1 MSLDASV
8 YDKYTTDEIT
18 SVTLPPSTGYS
29 TKLVNAGKIDNRG
42 YEALLTLEPV
52 RNNRWGWTSTIN
64 FSHNE
69 GRVVSLLAPIIFGGF
84 QGAVQTE
91 ARAGEAFGTFR
102 GYGIKRDAQG
112 RPLLDDSGGYQ
123 ATDTLIVLG
132 NEQPKW
138 TAGWSNSIRL
148 GRMTIS
154 GTLDIRHGGKLFSGT
169 NFYGTATGTL
179 KNTLYGREV
188 DWNNPGIV
196 INGIT
201 ESTGKQNTTN
211 ITSEQY
217 FQSLAYNNIA
227 EPYVYDDSYV
237 KLRELRVGF
246 DIPTKYANKMN
257 ASAVS
262 IALIGRNLFTSSNVP
277 NVDPEVSY
285 NIGSNQGIEYAALP
299 APRSFGFSARITP

>member
-1 MSLDASV
+1 
-8 YDKYTTDEIT
+8 
-18 SVTLPPSTGYS
+18 
-29 TKLVNAGKIDNRG
+29 
-42 YEALLTLEPV
+42 
-52 RNNRWGWTSTIN
+52 
-64 FSHNE
+64 
-69 GRVVSLLAPIIFGGF
+69 VSLLAPIIFGGF

-91 ARAGEAFGTFR
+91 ARQGEPFGTFR
-102 GYGIKRDAQG
+102 GYAIKRDAQG

-123 ATDTLIVLG
+123 RTDTLVVLG
-132 NEQPKW
+132 DVQPKW
-138 TAGWSNSIRL
+138 TAGWSNSIRF
-148 GRMTIS
+148 GRMTVS

-169 NFYGTATGTL
+169 NFYGQATGTL
-179 KNTLYGREV
+179 KSTLYGREV
-188 DWNNPGIV
+188 DFDNPGIV
-196 INGIT
+196 INGIV

-237 KLRELRVGF
+237 KFRELRVAY
-246 DIPTKYANKMN
+246 DIPTKLANKMN

-262 IALIGRNLFTSSNVP
+262 IAFIGRNLFTSTNVP
-277 NVDPEVSY
+277 NIDPEVSY